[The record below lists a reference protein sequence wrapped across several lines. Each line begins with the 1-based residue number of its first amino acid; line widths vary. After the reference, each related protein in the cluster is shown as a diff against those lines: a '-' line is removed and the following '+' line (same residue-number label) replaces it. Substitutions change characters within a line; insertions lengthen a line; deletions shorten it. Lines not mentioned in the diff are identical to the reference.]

1 MTVDRVFTSIPCS
14 RALVAKVCRRSWKR
28 AAGQPARFSTAD
40 SFFRTAVGSRGESPF
55 LGDGNIHR
63 EVTLCRYD
71 RCGQENAPAGGP
83 GLGLGDHQF
92 SPDTLDLPLY
102 SQHPSP
108 EIQIVPLEGQD
119 LAPAQAGG

>member
-1 MTVDRVFTSIPCS
+1 HPPGGD
-14 RALVAKVCRRSWKR
+14 ALPVLF
-28 AAGQPARFSTAD
+28 QY
-40 SFFRTAVGSRGESPF
+40 
-55 LGDGNIHR
+55 LQ
-63 EVTLCRYD
+63 D

-119 LAPAQAGG
+119 LAPRRPVDSSSRRSSKQPSSLAWISRRWISSPVSTCISLGRVTGALQERAGFFKLNPWATA